1 MQYMNVSIG
10 GDGKEGGFGKYTFI
24 SSFTTIFN
32 CLICWDIWNNQLSGF
47 VHNYGGNAEEAFFW
61 HFSYV
66 LTKKLHRS
74 KHSAQ
79 SLCRLTKKKSK
90 VSGRTK
96 WHFGGVYFFQFWVN
110 FSSSIVSAEPIRRR
124 KLSTGEIFGFV
135 LFVSFIVYGG
145 ALVWLHFFSAK
156 SQPEIE
162 NRWSKLCVLTLS
174 DCV

>member
-47 VHNYGGNAEEAFFW
+47 VHNYGGNAEEAFFCY
-61 HFSYV
+61 FSYV

-79 SLCRLTKKKSK
+79 SLSRLTKKNLKFPEEQNGTLAASI
-90 VSGRTK
+90 
-96 WHFGGVYFFQFWVN
+96 FF
-110 FSSSIVSAEPIRRR
+110 PI
-124 KLSTGEIFGFV
+124 LSEF
-135 LFVSFIVYGG
+135 FIVDRLRGT
-145 ALVWLHFFSAK
+145 
-156 SQPEIE
+156 
-162 NRWSKLCVLTLS
+162 N
-174 DCV
+174 

>member
-66 LTKKLHRS
+66 LTKKSFTEPNTARN
-74 KHSAQ
+74 HSLV
-79 SLCRLTKKKSK
+79 SLKKSK

-96 WHFGGVYFFQFWVN
+96 WHFGGVYFF
-110 FSSSIVSAEPIRRR
+110 PI
-124 KLSTGEIFGFV
+124 LSEF
-135 LFVSFIVYGG
+135 FIVDRLRGT
-145 ALVWLHFFSAK
+145 
-156 SQPEIE
+156 
-162 NRWSKLCVLTLS
+162 N
-174 DCV
+174 